1 MNEILKEFKV
11 VLGLD
16 TKGFFKNLWSA
27 ESEVRKVGER
37 IRDTLGAYFSFDFM
51 KDQFLKFIN
60 DAKEIG
66 ETVDILGVDSK
77 FFQSLS
83 NSVELYDGDLKSVKS
98 TLTSLN
104 QAANDL
110 KYGQGSLIEASSKY
124 GISLRAL
131 NKEGINSKEFLT
143 DLADK
148 MQTLNAAQRAD
159 LASMLGIDESM
170 LKLLSQGSAKFQEVI
185 KSQEQFGF
193 YTKQD
198 QALST
203 QFKESLLVLSK
214 SLESI
219 GRTFMRIVV
228 PPIAKFFKLLADG
241 FSFVSKNKALMIGFF
256 TLLTMATGA
265 LTGATI
271 KLGIA
276 TMAAYAPYAAV
287 AAVVAGL
294 ALVFEDLYHY
304 FEGNNS
310 LAGELA
316 KKYKAVGVVLEWLRP
331 VYEKL
336 KESISA
342 LAEWFKDPTW
352 ENFANAMKKIG
363 SSILDGLLAPL
374 RFVFSTIASLF
385 EKLSEWGLMSDEW
398 AKKTQSLA
406 NNINTEGISKAINST
421 VSIVNNITNH
431 QNVAKL
437 NGDQIAEA
445 LNSVNA
451 QAERFRK

>member
-1 MNEILKEFKV
+1 MEEILKEFKV
-11 VLGLD
+11 VLALD
-16 TKGFFKNLWSA
+16 SKGFFKNLWNA
-27 ESEVRKVGER
+27 EGEVRKVGSR
-37 IRDTLGAYFSFDFM
+37 IRDTLGAYFSFDFL
-51 KDQFLKFIN
+51 KNQFVRFIN

-66 ETVDILGVDSK
+66 ESAEILGVDSK

-83 NSVELYDGDLKSVKS
+83 NSVEIYNGDLKSVKN

-104 QAANDL
+104 KAANDM
-110 KYGQGSLIEASSKY
+110 KYGQGSLIEASAKY
-124 GISLRAL
+124 GISLRSL
-131 NKEGINSKEFLT
+131 NKEGLNSKEFLT
-143 DLADK
+143 DLAEK
-148 MQTLNAAQRAD
+148 MSSLNSAQRSD

-170 LKLLSQGSAKFQEVI
+170 LKLLSQGSEKFQEVL
-185 KSQEQFGF
+185 KSQERFSF

-198 QALST
+198 QVLST
-203 QFKESLLVLSK
+203 QFKESLFVLTK

-219 GRTFMRIVV
+219 GRSFMRVII
-228 PPIAKFFKLLADG
+228 PPVAKFFKLLSEG
-241 FSFVSKNKALMIGFF
+241 FNFVSKNKALMVGFF
-256 TLLTMATGA
+256 TLLTMSIGV

-271 KLGIA
+271 KLAAA

-287 AAVVAGL
+287 AAALTGVVL
-294 ALVFEDLYHY
+294 IFEDLYHY

-316 KKYKAVGVVLEWLRP
+316 KKYKAIGIALEWLRP
-331 VYEKL
+331 VYDKL

-363 SSILDGLLAPL
+363 ASILDGLLAPL
-374 RFVFSTIASLF
+374 RFVFSTISVLF
-385 EKLSEWGLMSDEW
+385 EKLSDWGLMSDEW

-406 NNINTEGISKAINST
+406 NNINTEGISKAFDSSVN
-421 VSIVNNITNH
+421 IVNNITNH

-437 NGDQIAEA
+437 NGDQITEA